1 MGPGSEQVLVN
12 STELMN
18 DSFLLSLLITDIT
31 SSHYKAVVFKMGARA
46 YKQAVFSLLKA
57 ILNSK

>member
-1 MGPGSEQVLVN
+1 MGPGSEQVLFN

-18 DSFLLSLLITDIT
+18 DSFLLLLITDIT
-31 SSHYKAVVFKMGARA
+31 SSHYRAVVFKRWARA